1 MYFKTYFLLSTCL
14 AAIASPVEKRA
25 VSAATFNDLD
35 MFMKYAS
42 SAYSAVCPRPLGNT
56 LVTAFNDAATSTQ
69 GFLARDD
76 TNKLLVV
83 ALRGS
88 QQLED
93 FIVDA
98 NIELAPLIS
107 PGVSAPGGALVHAGF
122 LAAYNSIA
130 SDVVSAVRTQLAG
143 PAAGYSLRTA
153 GHSLGAAL
161 SSLAAVSLKSNFP
174 NSPIQMYTYG
184 QPRTGNAAFATMVNN
199 MFGTDAFRFVH
210 TTDGVPTIIPQT
222 LGYRHHAFEYF
233 QNPDPASA
241 ATVKMCNASGE
252 DATCSDSIPSRG
264 IDAAHLTYLNR
275 VADAPFCT

>member
-1 MYFKTYFLLSTCL
+1 MYFKAFFLLTTCL
-14 AAIASPVEKRA
+14 AAVASPVEKRT

-42 SAYSAVCPRPLGNT
+42 SAYAAVCPRPLGNT
-56 LVTAFNDAATSTQ
+56 LVTTFNSAATSTQ

-76 TNKLLVV
+76 RNKLLVV

-93 FIVDA
+93 FIIDA
-98 NIELAPLIS
+98 NVELAAFVS
-107 PGVSAPGGALVHAGF
+107 PGVSAPVGALVHAGF
-122 LAAYNSIA
+122 LTAYNSIA
-130 SDVVSAVRTQLAG
+130 SSVITAVRTQLAG

-153 GHSLGAAL
+153 GHSLGGAL

-174 NSPIQMYTYG
+174 GSPIQMYTYG
-184 QPRTGNAAFATMVNN
+184 QPRTGNAAYATFVNN
-199 MFGTDAFRFVH
+199 LFGSNAFRSVH

-222 LGYRHHAFEYF
+222 LGYRHHAFEYW

-241 ATVKMCNASGE
+241 LTVRMCNASGE
-252 DATCSDSIPSRG
+252 DPTCSDSIPSGG
-264 IDAAHLTYLNR
+264 INLAHLTYFNR
-275 VADAPFCT
+275 IASASFCI

>member
-1 MYFKTYFLLSTCL
+1 MYFKASFLLATCL
-14 AAIASPVEKRA
+14 AAFASPIDKRA
-25 VSAATFNDLD
+25 VSTATFNDLD

-42 SAYSAVCPRPLGNT
+42 SAYSAICPRPLGNT
-56 LVTAFNDAATSTQ
+56 LVTTFENAATSTQ

-88 QQLED
+88 QQIED

-98 NIELAPLIS
+98 NIELAAFVS
-107 PGVSAPGGALVHAGF
+107 PGVSAPTGALVHAGF
-122 LAAYNSIA
+122 LTAYNSIA
-130 SDVVSAVRTQLAG
+130 SEVVAAVKTQLAG

-174 NSPIQMYTYG
+174 DSPIQMYTYG
-184 QPRTGNAAFATMVNN
+184 QPRTGNPTFATMVNN
-199 MFGTDAFRFVH
+199 MFGTDAFRSVH

-222 LGYRHHAFEYF
+222 LGYKHHAFEYW

-241 ATVKMCNASGE
+241 ATIKMCDASGE
-252 DATCSDSIPSRG
+252 DPTCSDSIPSGG
-264 IDAAHLTYLNR
+264 IDAAHLTYFNR
-275 VADAPFCT
+275 IADAPFCT